1 MAKAAGK
8 KSKGQTK
15 KKTAKKKP
23 VRKKAAKRK
32 VTGTAATPP
41 MRNEAARL
49 TRLPI
54 GRVRR

>member
-23 VRKKAAKRK
+23 VRKKVAKKK

-41 MRNEAARL
+41 MRNKAAWL